1 MNFFGVG
8 IPELLM
14 ILLIALIVFGPKR
27 LPEIGRSIGKAV
39 RDFRQMS
46 AGFTSEWKELSK
58 ELEETASEVKEGVA
72 GVQTEM
78 GDLEKEVR
86 KMGDIEEHPS
96 GK

>member
-72 GVQTEM
+72 GVQSEI
-78 GDLEKEVR
+78 GELEKEI
-86 KMGDIEEHPS
+86 KKAGDIEE
-96 GK
+96 GDGGR